1 LAEPREIRP
10 KVMKLRQE
18 HEGKIEAIL
27 DDAQKKQWKEL
38 LGKPLDL
45 GD

>member
-1 LAEPREIRP
+1 
-10 KVMKLRQE
+10 MKLRQE

-27 DDAQKKQWKEL
+27 SDAQKNQWKEP